1 MGYDNKLPGWI
12 LTWFYVTAVIC
23 TWDASFI
30 MCRPHSLP
38 GGSLAYIW
46 YFLVHVGGVVLVHD
60 GGGDDDDD
68 DDDYDGDDYD
78 GGDDDDDDDGDD
90 DDDDGDDESD
100 DDTDVVVGV
109 FCCYKYYV
117 VVDQRYN
124 DVTDAF
130 VFAQSLLNY
139 VEVLFNVITIGM
151 HYWNAR
157 HTRML
162 AFTVTVMTFW
172 KTVLYFLMFTEFC
185 GAGHYRVGITLMQEI
200 FIFAIPNG
208 VWILVPF
215 LALIKLWSMLV
226 NPTVQVEE
234 KNGFTGYNQHA
245 YVPVQGKKHI

>member
-46 YFLVHVGGVVLVHD
+46 YF
-60 GGGDDDDD
+60 
-68 DDDYDGDDYD
+68 
-78 GGDDDDDDDGDD
+78 
-90 DDDDGDDESD
+90 
-100 DDTDVVVGV
+100 
-109 FCCYKYYV
+109 YKYYV

-215 LALIKLWSMLV
+215 LAIIKLWSMLV

-245 YVPVQGKKHI
+245 YVPVPGKKHI